1 MVAGKS
7 FHDNHFG
14 ADKAFY
20 LELEGLMSKQAMVVL
35 STAPDKVVAVRLA
48 SVLVEGKLA
57 ACVNI
62 VEGVRSLYWWECN
75 LHDDKEVFLVCKTDE
90 AHLKELT
97 ATLEKLHPYDC
108 PEVVALPVVG
118 GSVAY
123 LDWLIKQLD

>member
-1 MVAGKS
+1 
-7 FHDNHFG
+7 
-14 ADKAFY
+14 
-20 LELEGLMSKQAMVVL
+20 MSKQAMVVL

-62 VEGVRSLYWWECN
+62 VEGVRSLYCWEGS
-75 LHDDKEVFLVCKTDE
+75 LQDDKEVLLVCKTDE

-97 ATLEKLHPYDC
+97 TTLEKQHPYDC
-108 PEVVALPVVG
+108 PEVVALPIVG